1 MRNSLIIS
9 NPNDA
14 PCSLALFT
22 KLPKFKQIFLIKAS
36 LSRALE
42 VAI

>member
-9 NPNDA
+9 NPNDM
-14 PCSLALFT
+14 PYFLALFT
-22 KLPKFKQIFLIKAS
+22 KLPKFKQIFLIKVS
-36 LSRALE
+36 LSRVLE